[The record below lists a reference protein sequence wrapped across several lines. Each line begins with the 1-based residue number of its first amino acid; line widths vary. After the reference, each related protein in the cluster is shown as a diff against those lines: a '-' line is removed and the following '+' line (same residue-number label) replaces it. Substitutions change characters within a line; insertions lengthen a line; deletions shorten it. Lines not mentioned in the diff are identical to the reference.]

1 MLQAL
6 PDLYYNFAK
15 SAIDPKFFVAKN
27 LWRRAEILKEYKN
40 SLTLFDEYVVQNGE
54 RPEDIALKMYDNPFY
69 SWTILV
75 INDITNYHEQWPRSN
90 RQLQEYVNS
99 KYENPA
105 ATKHY
110 VSIEVKDDK
119 NNIIVP
125 AGKVVPSNFQIAY
138 WNGTVTVTANPVAN
152 QSYYQYEEEKNSKKE
167 KIQLIRTEWIE
178 DFVEKYYQVIN
189 KGGSVSIGISA
200 EGVNMA

>member
-27 LWRRAEILKEYKN
+27 LWRRAEILKEYKT

-69 SWTILV
+69 NWTILV

-90 RQLQEYVNS
+90 KQLQEYVNS
-99 KYENPA
+99 KYDNPD

-110 VSIEVKDDK
+110 VSIEVKDAK

-138 WNGTVTVTANPVAN
+138 WNGSVTVTANPVAN
-152 QSYYQYEEEKNSKKE
+152 ESYYQYEEKKNSRKE
-167 KIQLIRTEWIE
+167 TIQLVRPEFIE
-178 DFVEKYYQVIN
+178 DFVERYYTIIN

-200 EGVNMA
+200 EGVNMG

>member
-1 MLQAL
+1 M
-6 PDLYYNFAK
+6 
-15 SAIDPKFFVAKN
+15 
-27 LWRRAEILKEYKN
+27 
-40 SLTLFDEYVVQNGE
+40 
-54 RPEDIALKMYDNPFY
+54 
-69 SWTILV
+69 
-75 INDITNYHEQWPRSN
+75 
-90 RQLQEYVNS
+90 QEYVNS
-99 KYENPA
+99 KYENPD

-200 EGVNMA
+200 EGVNMV

>member
-54 RPEDIALKMYDNPFY
+54 RPEDIALKQYDNPFY
-69 SWTILV
+69 NWTILV

-99 KYENPA
+99 KYENPD

>member
-99 KYENPA
+99 KYENPD

-189 KGGSVSIGISA
+189 KGGSVSIGIYA

>member
-90 RQLQEYVNS
+90 KQLQEYVNS
-99 KYENPA
+99 KYENPD

-178 DFVEKYYQVIN
+178 DFVAKYYEVIN